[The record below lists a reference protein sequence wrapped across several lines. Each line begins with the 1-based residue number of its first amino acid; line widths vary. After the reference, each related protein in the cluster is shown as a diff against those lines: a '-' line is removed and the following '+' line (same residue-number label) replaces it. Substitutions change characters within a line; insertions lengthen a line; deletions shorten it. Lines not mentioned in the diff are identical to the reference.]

1 VQKQIE
7 EETMAKTQTPEDS
20 LKGLAQGD
28 PKVLETL
35 TKMTTGTLERSG
47 LDDQT
52 YMLVRMAAL
61 IASDAAPVS
70 YLVNLGVAN
79 EAGIDLN
86 KIVGTMVAVAPVI
99 GTARVTSAASKM
111 VRAGILGAEL
121 AESVDEGM

>member
-1 VQKQIE
+1 
-7 EETMAKTQTPEDS
+7 MAKTQTPEDS